1 MSISFCKIYFNLWKV
16 KNIEISEI
24 RGIFGIDLKLAR
36 KKNVD
41 QPRFKL
47 YDAES
52 PVTLTNVTKTTPWG
66 P

>member
-41 QPRFKL
+41 
-47 YDAES
+47 
-52 PVTLTNVTKTTPWG
+52 
-66 P
+66 